1 VAYGDAFA
9 PVTALPSLLLRN
21 KISLAIS
28 KCRVKYFEQPA
39 MDLCLQLIKA
49 QNS

>member
-28 KCRVKYFEQPA
+28 KCGVKYFEQLP

>member
-1 VAYGDAFA
+1 VAYGDASA

-21 KISLAIS
+21 KISLTIS
-28 KCRVKYFEQPA
+28 KCGVKYFEQLA

-49 QNS
+49 QKR